1 MTDKLQTF
9 REMELVGWEEKASA
23 YDAYAGKVT
32 AQAVE
37 PLLNATNVA
46 AGMMVLDIATGP
58 GYAAGGAHRRGA
70 IATGIDF
77 SGAMIAL
84 AKRNYPDALFY
95 EGDAESMLFPNGF
108 FDAAVCPFGLLHL
121 SNPEKA
127 VAEAFRVLRC
137 GGKYAFTVWAPPA
150 RHAFFELVLGAIA
163 THGSTK
169 VGLPDAPP
177 FFRFSD
183 PGECQEILSSSGF
196 TDIEVTEIPLSWR
209 PDHYR
214 QVLDMIY
221 KSSVR
226 TAKLLE
232 SQNEA
237 ARRNIHDHILDRARQ
252 LVESDGELPWPAV
265 LAVATKPN

>member
-9 REMELVGWEEKASA
+9 REMELAGWEEKASA
-23 YDAYAGKVT
+23 YDVYAGKIT
-32 AQAVE
+32 PQAVA
-37 PLLNATNVA
+37 PLLNATGVE

-58 GYAAGGAHRRGA
+58 GYAAGGAHSRGA

-77 SGAMIAL
+77 SGAMVAQ
-84 AKRNYPDALFY
+84 AKRNHPDALFY

-127 VAEAFRVLRC
+127 VAEAFRVLRR
-137 GGKYAFTVWAPPA
+137 GGKYAFTVWAPPE
-150 RHAFFELVLGAIA
+150 RHKFFELVLSAIA
-163 THGSTK
+163 THGSTD
-169 VGLPDAPP
+169 VTLPEAPP

-183 PGECQEILSSSGF
+183 PAECRKILSSNGF

-209 PDHYR
+209 PDHHQ
-214 QVLDMIY
+214 QVLDLIY

-232 SQNEA
+232 LQNET
-237 ARRNIHDHILDRARQ
+237 ARNNIHTHILDRARQ
-252 LVESDGELPWPAV
+252 LIESDGELAWPAV
-265 LAVATKPN
+265 LAVATKPD